1 MCKEGPNLKFSYTL
15 STPDTK
21 NPDALAWRGDFRE
34 SCARLKEMGYEG
46 VELMVRSPKELDG
59 PQIKAIVD
67 EFELVVPNVCTGEV
81 FGVDRLSFTDP
92 DQAVRKQAIQR
103 TKEVID
109 FAALLG
115 SQINVGRLR
124 GSYQQGVE
132 RTQSEQWAREA
143 FSELLEYAGPR
154 NVYILLEPANHH
166 EINFLCSSQ
175 EGLEFLR
182 PFNNPYFGI
191 MLDIYH
197 MHIEDRSIA
206 ASFIEA
212 GAACRHIHFSDSTR
226 RYPGTGNMNF
236 VEILAVLKAL
246 DYQGF
251 VSLEILQ
258 LPSQEVAAQRS
269 IEYLRFL
276 CKNL

>member
-1 MCKEGPNLKFSYTL
+1 MKFSYTL